1 MIGTIKIKYYLVTLT
16 LALLSSYSFSA
27 QAADLH
33 GQMINQSKYPLPKR
47 IVVYLDTDKVIKMP
61 QQKITFH
68 QQNRQFS
75 ENFAVIS
82 KNTKVSF
89 SNDEIDINHN
99 IFSRSPA
106 GTIDLGLFEPGM
118 SPSYDFKQKGRV
130 KLLCRI
136 HRRMRMDVYVTPTP
150 WFAQV
155 KKGRYI
161 IRDIP
166 AGKYTLKTWTNN
178 GRLFVKTK
186 EIIVKNKHIN
196 LNLALKNRPS
206 R

>member
-1 MIGTIKIKYYLVTLT
+1 MIGTTKLKTVLASFFLLVGSITT
-16 LALLSSYSFSA
+16 

-33 GQMINQSKYPLPKR
+33 GQLINQSKYPVPKR
-47 IVVYLDTDKVIKMP
+47 MVVYLDTDKVIPPSQK
-61 QQKITFH
+61 KITFH
-68 QQNRQFS
+68 QKNRQFS

-82 KNTKVSF
+82 KGTKVSF

-106 GTIDLGLFEPGM
+106 GSIDLGLFEPGM
-118 SPSYDFKQKGRV
+118 SPSYDFQQKGRV

-166 AGKYTLKTWTNN
+166 AGEYKLTTWTNN
-178 GRLFVKTK
+178 GRLVVETKKIVVKD
-186 EIIVKNKHIN
+186 KHISFN
-196 LNLALKNRPS
+196 ITLKNRPI

>member
-1 MIGTIKIKYYLVTLT
+1 MIKNFKTVTLLIT
-16 LALLSSYSFSA
+16 LFLVVNTSLT

-33 GQMINQSKYPLPKR
+33 GQVINQSKYSSPKR
-47 IVVYLDTDKVIKMP
+47 IVLYLETDRVLPK
-61 QQKITFH
+61 QQNTITFH
-68 QQNRQFS
+68 QKNRQFS

-82 KNTKVSF
+82 KGTKVSF
-89 SNDEIDINHN
+89 SNDEVDINHN

-118 SPSYDFKQKGRV
+118 SPSYDFNQKGRV

-136 HRRMRMDVYVTPTP
+136 HRRMRMDVYVVPTP

-166 AGKYTLKTWTNN
+166 AGKYKVKTWTNN
-178 GRLFVKTK
+178 GRLLVETK
-186 EIIVKNKHIN
+186 EIIVKDKYIG
-196 LNLALKNRPS
+196 LNIILKNRP